1 MSFDFEHS
9 GYLVTADV
17 DECYDG
23 YGTGDSPTLYEVKL
37 LRIVD
42 EEGLAVR
49 FSDIGDGFSDSL
61 EDEAIRI
68 YKGY

>member
-1 MSFDFEHS
+1 MSFDFEYS
-9 GYLVTADV
+9 GYVITANV

-37 LRIVD
+37 LNIVD
-42 EEGLAVR
+42 EKGLVVR
-49 FSDIGDGFSDSL
+49 SSDIGDSFSDSL

>member
-17 DECYDG
+17 DECHDS
-23 YGTGDSPTLYEVKL
+23 YGTGDSPTTYEVRI

-42 EEGLAVR
+42 EKGLAVS
-49 FSDIGDGFSDSL
+49 FSDIGDGFSESI

>member
-1 MSFDFEHS
+1 MSFDFEYS

-17 DECYDG
+17 DECHDG
-23 YGTGDSPTLYEVKL
+23 YGTGDSPALYEVRL

-42 EEGLAVR
+42 EGGLAVC

>member
-1 MSFDFEHS
+1 MSFDFEYN

-23 YGTGDSPTLYEVKL
+23 YGTGDSPTLYEVNL
-37 LRIVD
+37 FRVVD
-42 EEGLAVR
+42 EEGRALK
-49 FSDIGDGFSDSL
+49 FSELGNGFSDSL